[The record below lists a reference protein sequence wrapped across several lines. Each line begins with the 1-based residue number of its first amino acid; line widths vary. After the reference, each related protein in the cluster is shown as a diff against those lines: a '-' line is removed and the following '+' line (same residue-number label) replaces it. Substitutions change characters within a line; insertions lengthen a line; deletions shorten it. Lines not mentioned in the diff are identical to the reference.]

1 MNASKNGQVIIKPE
15 VATTTQNNLVVSTTE
30 MHLEKD
36 QGEDD
41 EVNDP
46 EHLAQLKNGRIITT
60 IIVVLFLVH
69 PTITTTAFNAFK

>member
-1 MNASKNGQVIIKPE
+1 
-15 VATTTQNNLVVSTTE
+15 
-30 MHLEKD
+30 MHQEKD

-41 EVNDP
+41 EENDP

-69 PTITTTAFNAFK
+69 PTITAIAFNAFK